1 MLKKVI
7 AERSLSSA
15 EKKKKEEIVL
25 ALKRDN
31 PNWPKEKV
39 YAIATARAKEVAESL
54 NEQLDQYT
62 EFDIEKAK
70 AALKGL
76 SQFTFNGKIFPVNIN
91 IDQARAILS
100 DKASVATAAASQGAQ
115 QVTQFTNQIAK
126 GALNHATVGIP
137 RRIGRR
143 IIDNT
148 LAALNSPTIK
158 GKIMSGLKA
167 AGYAAIPI
175 SVVLALAYGGR
186 FAWRKFLRNKKHQD
200 LARAFANDDT
210 VRRELE
216 LTTTISL
223 DDLGASDS
231 ESVERLISDL
241 EKYELRSGIDR

>member
-1 MLKKVI
+1 ML

-31 PNWPKEKV
+31 PDWPKEKI

-54 NEQLDQYT
+54 KEQLEQYT
-62 EFDIEKAK
+62 QFDIEKAK

-76 SQFTFNGKIFPVNIN
+76 SQFSFEGRIFPVNIN
-91 IDQARAILS
+91 IEQARAILS
-100 DKASVATAAASQGAQ
+100 DKASVVAATATQGTQ

-126 GALNHATVGIP
+126 GAMNHATIGIP
-137 RRIGRR
+137 RRLGKR

-148 LAALNSPTIK
+148 LAALNSPTVK
-158 GKIMSGLKA
+158 GKIMAGLKA

-186 FAWRKFLRNKKHQD
+186 FAWRKFLRNKKHKD

-223 DDLGASDS
+223 DDLGANDS
-231 ESVERLISDL
+231 ESMERLISDL